1 MQRKFAITF
10 NAESGVA
17 QALRKYCKE
26 NGVPENKFIAETVAE
41 KLRSIDVRSLSIA
54 EIAEIEEIEE
64 WIKQESELDLLQ
76 QIRK

>member
-10 NAESGVA
+10 NAESGIA

-26 NGVPENKFIAETVAE
+26 NGVPENRFIAETVAE
-41 KLRSIDVRSLSIA
+41 KLRTIDVHSLSV
-54 EIAEIEEIEE
+54 AEIEEIEK
-64 WIKQESELDLLQ
+64 WIKEESEQDLLQ